1 MSVISKERVETKQ
14 ADNMAVV
21 RELIRREGAPA
32 IGLGN
37 YSAELDRLRQAFA
50 GLTKDIL
57 FMAADGDT
65 VMTRF
70 RMTGTLAD
78 HQNDERDTRDVYR
91 NVAVTA
97 SGLMVHRVVGGRVVE
112 AWIDYDRAGVTG
124 TGQVGRGVPVYKRGN
139 GNAPTGTDL
148 EPAATGGEQRLSS
161 GDH

>member
-57 FMAADGDT
+57 FMAA
-65 VMTRF
+65 
-70 RMTGTLAD
+70 
-78 HQNDERDTRDVYR
+78 
-91 NVAVTA
+91 
-97 SGLMVHRVVGGRVVE
+97 
-112 AWIDYDRAGVTG
+112 AGVTG
-124 TGQVGRGVPVYKRGN
+124 TGQVGRGVPLYKRGN
-139 GNAPTGTDL
+139 GNAPAGTDL
-148 EPAATGGEQRLSS
+148 EPAATGGEQRLSG